1 MKEAFLVFGSLD
13 EKLCLLDKFD
23 DNKGFKKSLS
33 VLKIVALGD
42 DKLNCRD
49 EAKSGHGCSVHTHT
63 GIVPLSARCLASLVY
78 IRMCSKRFSSHPPKT
93 EFGNDSHHFELLRL

>member
-1 MKEAFLVFGSLD
+1 MKEAFLVFSSLD

-23 DNKGFKKSLS
+23 ENKGFKESLS

-49 EAKSGHGCSVHTHT
+49 EAQSGHGCSVHTHT
-63 GIVPLSARCLASLVY
+63 EIVPVSARCLGSLVH
-78 IRMCSKRFSSHPPKT
+78 IRMCSRRFSSYSPPKKV
-93 EFGNDSHHFELLRL
+93 